1 MKDIVYLGI
10 GGWLGAWARYGLQ
23 MAVPQ
28 QVGGFPAAV
37 LTINLMGCLF
47 LGWFFTVA
55 LRSSR
60 ITPRVRL
67 MIGTGFTGAFTTF
80 STFAVDMLQLFMLG
94 QIIEALLYVV
104 SSLVGGILL
113 AWAGIRLGMYMNER
127 LMIRGGSSGKGEG
140 V

>member
-23 MAVPQ
+23 LAIPQ
-28 QVGGFPAAV
+28 PENGFPAAV
-37 LTINLMGCLF
+37 LTINLVGCLF

-80 STFAVDMLQLFMLG
+80 STFAVDILHLFMLG
-94 QIIEALLYVV
+94 QIIEPLVYMLT
-104 SSLVGGILL
+104 SLVGGIVL

-127 LMIRGGSSGKGEG
+127 LMMRDGFSRKGEG

>member
-1 MKDIVYLGI
+1 MKDITYLGI

-37 LTINLMGCLF
+37 LMINLVGCLF

-80 STFAVDMLQLFMLG
+80 STFAVDILHLFMLG
-94 QIIEALLYVV
+94 QIIEVLVYVV

>member
-23 MAVPQ
+23 LAIPQ
-28 QVGGFPAAV
+28 PENGFPAAV
-37 LTINLMGCLF
+37 LTINLVGCLF

-80 STFAVDMLQLFMLG
+80 STFVVDILHLFMLG
-94 QIIEALLYVV
+94 QIIEPLVYMLT
-104 SSLVGGILL
+104 SLVGGIVL

-127 LMIRGGSSGKGEG
+127 LMMRDGSSRKGEG

>member
-23 MAVPQ
+23 LAVPQ
-28 QVGGFPAAV
+28 LANGFPVAV
-37 LTINLMGCLF
+37 LTINLVGCLF

-80 STFAVDMLQLFMLG
+80 STFAVDILRLFMLG
-94 QIIEALLYVV
+94 QIVEALVYVV

-113 AWAGIRLGMYMNER
+113 AWFGIRLGMYMNKR
-127 LMIRGGSSGKGEG
+127 LMLRDGSSRKGEG

>member
-1 MKDIVYLGI
+1 MKDILYLGI

-80 STFAVDMLQLFMLG
+80 STFAVDMLHLFMLG